1 MRVLFVHE
9 VGYLE
14 KPIFEMHE
22 FPEYLSKLGHEVAFL
37 DMPEE
42 RTKPRSF
49 GESHPG
55 KTVPGSTLRLYS
67 KPLVFK
73 STMGRLLTM
82 VRYSKFLRAV
92 LDDFQPEIIVCLAVP
107 TSGWQTLV
115 VAQKSGIPF
124 VFRALDVSHKIRRTM
139 FAPFVRIAVGF
150 IYRNADWVS
159 CNNPAMLNYCLTLGA
174 GADSASVEFPPLKLS
189 HFASAQI
196 KSSEL
201 RAQFAIEENARVIVY
216 MGSFFYF
223 SGLDVVLRNLSEV
236 KEKPHLLLIGGGEQ
250 EKELR
255 KLVEKLKLTNHVTF
269 CGFVSYEELPTMLRV
284 ADIAINPMRPSLV
297 AHTALPNKVLQYMA
311 SGMPV
316 VTTNL
321 RGLASLFEQLPGLIL
336 VRDSSQ
342 VLESAISLANSPNL
356 ASSGERNRDEVSK
369 KFDVEGNVLAFEK
382 LLLDVV
388 RVNG

>member
-1 MRVLFVHE
+1 M
-9 VGYLE
+9 
-14 KPIFEMHE
+14 P
-22 FPEYLSKLGHEVAFL
+22 PCCALSLSNPAREGRHVQACAHGSAQARAHAKKNTPLARGG
-37 DMPEE
+37 E
-42 RTKPRSF
+42 RTRIVQ
-49 GESHPG
+49 GG
-55 KTVPGSTLRLYS
+55 VPE
-67 KPLVFK
+67 P
-73 STMGRLLTM
+73 
-82 VRYSKFLRAV
+82 
-92 LDDFQPEIIVCLAVP
+92 P
-107 TSGWQTLV
+107 
-115 VAQKSGIPF
+115 
-124 VFRALDVSHKIRRTM
+124 
-139 FAPFVRIAVGF
+139 
-150 IYRNADWVS
+150 
-159 CNNPAMLNYCLTLGA
+159 
-174 GADSASVEFPPLKLS
+174 PPLKLS
-189 HFASAQI
+189 HFASVQT

-255 KLVEKLKLTNHVTF
+255 KLVEKLKLTGHVTF

-321 RGLASLFEQLPGLIL
+321 LGLASLFEQLPGLIL